1 MTKPR
6 SLPLR
11 PLILGILTILIVL
24 RVVSS
29 LLASWN
35 EPQIT
40 SRLQLY
46 QTDLLLNATELT
58 LPAGEVETPPVRNVL
73 VGNDPLETALSQY
86 QEVQDSAES
95 TLQIFRDRQTESN
108 SPTVGDDSLTAP
120 TVPSPESQ
128 KLQSVIDEQAT
139 LIAKLD
145 LRIGL
150 LQAKQDNVSA
160 ARTTWQQ
167 MARSPSNSGTLA
179 SDTANL
185 SETANVLLGLWSDP
199 PRILPDAEQQIQ
211 NNLDGWFRYQS
222 LSRLYTLQERADALA
237 VLQTQQQAIAQKTLV
252 KLAVIGVMPVVGSLA
267 GIGILVFL
275 IVQRFVKGQEAVL
288 AHNAGVAWETPWNW
302 EIIWQVLI
310 VGFFLVGQ
318 LIIPLLLGLI
328 GFNFSAFGN
337 RARAFYTLTYYLS
350 MSAMGL
356 LVLYVSIRSY
366 LPLPKDWFRLK
377 LSDRWFAWGLGG
389 YVVALPLM
397 IIVSIVNQQL
407 WQGQGGSNPLLQIV
421 LEEGDPVSLGIFFF
435 TAAVAAPIFEETL
448 FRGFLLSSL
457 TRYLPVWGAI
467 AVSGFIF
474 AVAHLSLSEV
484 LPLSLLGCIL
494 GVVYTRSRNL
504 LAPML
509 LHSLWNGATMLS
521 LFVLGSR

>member
-11 PLILGILTILIVL
+11 PLILGVLTVLIVL

-58 LPAGEVETPPVRNVL
+58 VPAEAATSPPVRSVL
-73 VGNDPLETALSQY
+73 VGDDPLKTALSQY
-86 QEVQDSAES
+86 QDVRNSAES
-95 TLQIFRDRQTESN
+95 TLQTFRDRQSAGN
-108 SPTVGDDSLTAP
+108 SPADGNSLTAP
-120 TVPSPESQ
+120 TVPSPEFQ
-128 KLQSVIDEQAT
+128 RLQSVIDEQAS
-139 LIAKLD
+139 LITKLD

-150 LQAKQDNVSA
+150 LYAKQENVSA
-160 ARTTWQQ
+160 ARDTWESI
-167 MARSPSNSGTLA
+167 APPDGTLTSTASNSA
-179 SDTANL
+179 SSA
-185 SETANVLLGLWSDP
+185 SVLLGLWAEP
-199 PRILPDAEQQIQ
+199 PRLLPDAEQQIQ

-237 VLQTQQQAIAQKTLV
+237 ALQTQQQAIAQKTLV
-252 KLAVIGVMPVVGSLA
+252 KLTIVGVMPVIGSLA

-275 IVQRFVKGQEAVL
+275 IVQQFIKGSEAVL

-302 EIIWQVLI
+302 EIVWQVLI

-356 LVLYVSIRSY
+356 LVLYLSIRSY

-397 IIVSIVNQQL
+397 IIVSILNQQL

-457 TRYLPVWGAI
+457 TRYFPVWGAI

-484 LPLSLLGCIL
+484 LPLTVLGCIL

-521 LFVLGSR
+521 LYVLGSR

>member
-11 PLILGILTILIVL
+11 PLVLGILTVLIVL

-58 LPAGEVETPPVRNVL
+58 LPASEAGTPPPVSSVL

-95 TLQIFRDRQTESN
+95 TLQTFRDRQSGSN
-108 SPTVGDDSLTAP
+108 APADDSLTAP
-120 TVPSPESQ
+120 TVPSPEFR
-128 KLQSVIDEQAT
+128 KLQSVINEQAT

-145 LRIGL
+145 VRIGL

-160 ARTTWQQ
+160 ARQTWQQ
-167 MARSPSNSGTLA
+167 VARSPGNGTLA
-179 SDTANL
+179 SDTSNL
-185 SETANVLLGLWSDP
+185 SETADVLLGLWNEP

-211 NNLDGWFRYQS
+211 TNLDGWFRYQS

-237 VLQTQQQAIAQKTLV
+237 ALQNQQQAIAQNTLV
-252 KLAVIGVMPVVGSLA
+252 KLAVIGVMPIVGSLA

-288 AHNAGVAWETPWNW
+288 ANNAGVAWETPWNW

-356 LVLYVSIRSY
+356 LVLYLSIRSY
-366 LPLPKDWFRLK
+366 LPLPKDWFRFNLG
-377 LSDRWFAWGLGG
+377 DRWFAWGLGG

-397 IIVSIVNQQL
+397 IVVSILNQQL

-435 TAAVAAPIFEETL
+435 TAAVAAPVFEETL

-467 AVSGFIF
+467 AVSGVIF

-521 LFVLGSR
+521 LFVLGSQ